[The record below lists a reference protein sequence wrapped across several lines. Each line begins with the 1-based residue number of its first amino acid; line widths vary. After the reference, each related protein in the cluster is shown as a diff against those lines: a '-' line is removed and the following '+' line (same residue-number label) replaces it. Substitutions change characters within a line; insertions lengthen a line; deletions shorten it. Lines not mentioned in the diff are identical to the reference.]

1 MSEVVTLKVYNKNN
15 KLKFLFRDTS
25 VTKTVSIYKYNGE
38 NIDTHSFTYAKEG
51 ELKFWQ
57 AYYELTIETDGGLKE
72 TVTVSKD
79 TMEQWEIIG
88 EMDVIKTTTNLN
100 SGNVYEK
107 RTKYHKGEMY
117 GVEFL
122 NGKFNT
128 LDSRIREKKINEYL
142 KK

>member
-1 MSEVVTLKVYNKNN
+1 MSKEVILKMYNKSN

-51 ELKFWQ
+51 SLKPWQ
-57 AYYELTIETDGGLKE
+57 AYYELTVEGDGDLQESATISDDFIEHYEYGSDMSITR
-72 TVTVSKD
+72 
-79 TMEQWEIIG
+79 
-88 EMDVIKTTTNLN
+88 TTTNLK

-107 RTKYHKGEMY
+107 RTKYFDGEKY
-117 GVEFL
+117 EIEFL
-122 NGKFNT
+122 NDEFHEIHF
-128 LDSRIREKKINEYL
+128 RIQENKINEYL